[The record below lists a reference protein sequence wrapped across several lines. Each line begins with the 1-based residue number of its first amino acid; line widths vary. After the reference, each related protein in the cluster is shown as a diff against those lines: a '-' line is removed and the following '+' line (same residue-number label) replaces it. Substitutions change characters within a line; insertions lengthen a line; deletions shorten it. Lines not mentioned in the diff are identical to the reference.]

1 MRHGDLKTLFV
12 LAVLVSAGYLLL
24 SNVGSHP
31 IANTPSQAA
40 SGALAYV
47 DEDTGAVYYQSD
59 QTPYYEDPSMV
70 SDSWLPDT
78 YLTNNPPPDAE
89 IDYSAP
95 TVDTSYWP
103 VSSDVVYSNESDPY
117 YTYDPYETTI
127 TVDEPW
133 YVTAF
138 PGMGQVI
145 TPLLPPI
152 VRPTPIQPPPSPRPS
167 CAIAASP
174 RTISAG
180 GTTVVSWT
188 TQNAARSILS
198 GVGDVAG
205 TGSRTYSNI
214 SAPQTFTLSVSGL
227 GGSSSCSAQVSVL
240 TQQAAPTCALSVHPD
255 TIHAGETANLA
266 WLTENATAAQLSGFG
281 AVAQTGGRV
290 ISPSQTTVYTMQVAN
305 EAGQTGSCN
314 AQLSV
319 Q

>member
-12 LAVLVSAGYLLL
+12 LAVLVSAGYLLVA
-24 SNVGSHP
+24 NVPSHT
-31 IANTPSQAA
+31 IAKTSSQAA

-47 DEDTGAVYYQSD
+47 DEDTGAVYYQND
-59 QTPYYEDPSMV
+59 QLPYYEDPSMV

-95 TVDTSYWP
+95 MVDTSYWP
-103 VSSDVVYSNESDPY
+103 VSSDVVYSSESDPY

-145 TPLLPPI
+145 TPLLPPV
-152 VRPTPIQPPPSPRPS
+152 VRPTPIQPPPPPRPS

-174 RTISAG
+174 RTIYAG

-198 GVGDVAG
+198 GVGDVTG

-255 TIHAGETANLA
+255 TIRAGETANLA
-266 WLTENATAAQLSGFG
+266 WLSENATSIQLGDQNVPQSGGRVVAPTQTTTYRMTVANPGGQIGSCAAQL
-281 AVAQTGGRV
+281 V
-290 ISPSQTTVYTMQVAN
+290 
-305 EAGQTGSCN
+305 
-314 AQLSV
+314 V